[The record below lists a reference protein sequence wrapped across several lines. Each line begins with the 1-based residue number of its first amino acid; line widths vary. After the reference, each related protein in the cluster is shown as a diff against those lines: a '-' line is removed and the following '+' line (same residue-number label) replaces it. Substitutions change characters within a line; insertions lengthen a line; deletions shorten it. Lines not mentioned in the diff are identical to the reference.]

1 MLITGIHFFAFTV
14 LNDSRSVL
22 LLLKTKFSGGVH
34 HDGRTETT
42 DYCSAPSWGRVWQ
55 DSDAAPD
62 FHQYGEV
69 VLPAA
74 QSGNQDRWS
83 SMRAVRKAHCSE
95 SGAEAETVLLQCL
108 PEQVVECTSGAGEA
122 EGSLHLYLSDL
133 REGIHGLR
141 QQPSEVLL
149 PCLLYCIP
157 VRRCPPWIRGRF
169 KMKQP
174 SRWRCIWQ
182 GGCWPK
188 SSSPGRST
196 GTSSRR
202 CFAAI
207 SLFPGTYTLDNCIK
221 QSDI

>member
-1 MLITGIHFFAFTV
+1 MLTWASVIFSFEV
-14 LNDSRSVL
+14 LNDSCSVL
-22 LLLKTKFSGGVH
+22 LLLKTKISGGVH

-42 DYCSAPSWGRVWQ
+42 DHCPAPGWGWVWQ
-55 DSDAAPD
+55 DSGSAPD

-74 QSGNQDRWS
+74 QPGSQNKWGS
-83 SMRAVRKAHCSE
+83 LRAVRKAHCPE
-95 SGAEAETVLLQCL
+95 SWTEAETVLFGFL

-122 EGSLHLYLSDL
+122 EGSLHLYLSGL

-149 PCLLYCIP
+149 PCLLYCIS

-202 CFAAI
+202 
-207 SLFPGTYTLDNCIK
+207 
-221 QSDI
+221 